1 MISVTQG
8 PSINASLAALDFDKK
23 FEAGREGIRV
33 KAGAEEAKSERIRTA
48 FDEMT
53 DNFQKAQITGS
64 KVAAA
69 IEKNPELF
77 AGLEDSNSLTG
88 KSYKK
93 FLDGDYSPQVVNN
106 LNAYI
111 DSAQTQMTNANE
123 IQTQKDTKAAASALT
138 DIIKLTFPEGMSDD
152 DIDSVTQA
160 DLTRNMLNYIGTKD
174 LSEGA
179 QTLIMSGIQ
188 QYGQNL
194 VSDSDFAYESK
205 IATNQKAIA
214 EFERLFLDGDTA
226 GALQALSANPT
237 YAEYLVKQKGDAQ
250 LGTPTQYRSA
260 DEVAAIFGIYKTPKP
275 DVPTIDTGDDDTD
288 AKDAALEALG
298 TGDITDKKLKP
309 YTNFKNKD
317 LNDAVTS
324 EDQVNYAND
333 LKDELKKITDSI
345 EETQKKIDN
354 RNFQD
359 INIGSESSRLF
370 SASGGYTASIDKD
383 YLDNRILE
391 LKARAVDIIGKL
403 DTMLKE
409 DTTSALD
416 TKSLVESAKLDAQ

>member
-1 MISVTQG
+1 MISVSQG
-8 PSINASLAALDFDKK
+8 PNIDASLAALDFDKK
-23 FEAGREGIRV
+23 FKAGAEGIRV
-33 KAGAEEAKSERIRTA
+33 KAAAEDAKSERIRTA

-123 IQTQKDTKAAASALT
+123 IQQQKDTKAAASALT

-160 DLTRNMLNYIGTKD
+160 DLTRNMLNYIGTKN

-188 QYGQNL
+188 KYGQNL
-194 VSDSDFAYESK
+194 TSKDEFAYDAE
-205 IATNQKAIA
+205 IASNMTAFDAFSDAYK
-214 EFERLFLDGDTA
+214 EGDTA
-226 GALQALSANPT
+226 AAMRAISTNPT
-237 YAEYLVKQKGDAQ
+237 FSKYINVEDAVTGEIVRQ
-250 LGTPTQYRSA
+250 RTP
-260 DEVAAIFGIYKTPKP
+260 DEIAAILGVSKPSKP
-275 DVPTIDTGDDDTD
+275 DIPVGDDGDD
-288 AKDAALEALG
+288 GDDGDNSDGSGKAAALEALG
-298 TGDITDKKLKP
+298 DDNLNDKSLTR
-309 YTNFKNKD
+309 YTNFKRKD
-317 LNDAVTS
+317 LYDTVDTEAEVDIALDMQKTLKQLI
-324 EDQVNYAND
+324 EDLEKAQEKAAYKPTRRSGGN
-333 LKDELKKITDSI
+333 IDSI
-345 EETQKKIDN
+345 DTAYYENQVIKKKS
-354 RNFQD
+354 D
-359 INIGSESSRLF
+359 ILDIIEQ
-370 SASGGYTASIDKD
+370 
-383 YLDNRILE
+383 LDN
-391 LKARAVDIIGKL
+391 
-403 DTMLKE
+403 MLKIETDVSNKSTAQLE
-409 DTTSALD
+409 DEVF
-416 TKSLVESAKLDAQ
+416 K

>member
-8 PSINASLAALDFDKK
+8 PKNNAGLAALDYNKT
-23 FEAGREGIRV
+23 FEAGAEGVRKIAQAKDLQSAEIKQNV
-33 KAGAEEAKSERIRTA
+33 KDMQTKFE
-48 FDEMT
+48 
-53 DNFQKAQITGS
+53 QAQITAS
-64 KVAAA
+64 KVQAA
-69 IEKNPELF
+69 ISQNPMLF
-77 AGLEDSNSLTG
+77 QGLEQGTDMTS
-88 KSYKK
+88 KSYQK
-93 FLDGDYSPQVVNN
+93 FLNGDYSPQNVNN

-111 DSAQTQMTNANE
+111 DAAN
-123 IQTQKDTKAAASALT
+123 TQKQNADVLQQQQDTKTAASALT
-138 DIIKLTFPEGMSDD
+138 DIIKLQFPENSTDD
-152 DIDSVTQA
+152 EIDSVTQS
-160 DLTRNMLNYIGTKD
+160 DLTRTMLNYMSTKD
-174 LSEGA
+174 LTPGA
-179 QTLIMSGIQ
+179 QERIFAGIQ

-194 VSDSDFAYESK
+194 VSDSDSAYKSK

-237 YAEYLVKQKGDAQ
+237 YAEYLVKSKGDA
-250 LGTPTQYRSA
+250 LSGTPTQYRSA

-298 TGDITDKKLKP
+298 TEDITDKKLKP

-317 LNDAVTS
+317 LSAGITTQ
-324 EDQVNYAND
+324 DQVNYAND
-333 LKDELKKITDSI
+333 LKDELKDITKDI
-345 EETQKKIDN
+345 ERFQERLDN
-354 RNFQD
+354 R
-359 INIGSESSRLF
+359 
-370 SASGGYTASIDKD
+370 GYTKSMNVQPTTFGGVPVVRESMDKD
-383 YLDNRILE
+383 YLDNKILE
-391 LKARAVDIIGKL
+391 LKARAVDIIGEL